1 MNLYDNIPNFN
12 GPIQQPGINPIMNN
26 NPMLNPPMINNN
38 NLTHKINELELRI
51 KKIEQRLSL
60 LETNTTNHNYQEPEA
75 TIRTRLSR
83 ARNKLKKFIEGGV

>member
-12 GPIQQPGINPIMNN
+12 GPIQQQGINPMMNN
-26 NPMLNPPMINNN
+26 NPMLNPSMINNN

-60 LETNTTNHNYQEPEA
+60 LETNTTNHNYQEPD
-75 TIRTRLSR
+75 TSLYMI
-83 ARNKLKKFIEGGV
+83 